1 MIQDDSFLW
10 PVPGEDYGCEGIEQV
25 SFPDNSGRVPHV
37 RTSVHGPKMA
47 CSNAFTPCAT
57 MLLLMN
63 FTTKLGCKSGVRG
76 APAVHAQEAYGTVEA
91 VSFVEANCT

>member
-1 MIQDDSFLW
+1 
-10 PVPGEDYGCEGIEQV
+10 
-25 SFPDNSGRVPHV
+25 
-37 RTSVHGPKMA
+37 
-47 CSNAFTPCAT
+47 

>member
-1 MIQDDSFLW
+1 M
-10 PVPGEDYGCEGIEQV
+10 VCEGIEQV

-37 RTSVHGPKMA
+37 RTSVHGPKMG

-57 MLLLMN
+57 MLPRMN
-63 FTTKLGCKSGVRG
+63 VASTTKPDRKSGVRG

-91 VSFVEANCT
+91 VPFVEANCT